1 MPQRAPR
8 DEIEDFIDRFKA
20 SLDDEQKKWIGAPLI
35 RSVRSYKFKVRVDPE
50 TIWEVKEIWGQF
62 VASNDEKLS
71 GETPRFIVERSPEA
85 QKVFDKMGATWGK
98 LQKKLKAPLKV
109 TADWRIR
116 EFLVHKEGEEDN
128 KKELVKVADDLSLE
142 WFKDGVEMT
151 GFREEELV
159 KAVA

>member
-1 MPQRAPR
+1 
-8 DEIEDFIDRFKA
+8 
-20 SLDDEQKKWIGAPLI
+20 
-35 RSVRSYKFKVRVDPE
+35 
-50 TIWEVKEIWGQF
+50 
-62 VASNDEKLS
+62 
-71 GETPRFIVERSPEA
+71 
-85 QKVFDKMGATWGK
+85 MGATWGK

-116 EFLVHKEGEEDN
+116 EFLVHREGEEDN

-142 WFKDGVEMT
+142 WFEDGVEMT